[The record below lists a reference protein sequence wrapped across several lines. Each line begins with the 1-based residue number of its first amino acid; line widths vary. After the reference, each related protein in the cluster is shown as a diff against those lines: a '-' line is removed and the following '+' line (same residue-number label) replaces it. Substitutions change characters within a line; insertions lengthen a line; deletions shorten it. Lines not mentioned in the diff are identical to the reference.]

1 MFETNQVTT
10 RTRFTNTNDSIQW
23 YRIESEL
30 LYWLNLEWSRSIQ
43 FPLLLRSPENVA
55 RLSAPVTCLSIV
67 IHRSVD
73 RHEEFFDPFFHRSLD
88 PQVSPSSRFGGGRA
102 PASFLDPS
110 FLFPG
115 NFDRRLSTIAPVM
128 AARHEYIYIY
138 ISRRDRNQ
146 VWFTWR
152 ARAWSARSVG
162 SRYSVSERGV
172 PRENFG
178 IEGVSTIDSAAK
190 RRSVVCARTRHDAF
204 EAAVPLNTRPTIS
217 KYGARAFMERW
228 NKSGFARD
236 PRMIIGRTRSGENS
250 PTGQGSFTAN

>member
-55 RLSAPVTCLSIV
+55 RLPAPVTCLSIV

-102 PASFLDPS
+102 PAAFLDPFS
-110 FLFPG
+110 FLG
-115 NFDRRLSTIAPVM
+115 ISIAGYQRLLQLWRPDTSI
-128 AARHEYIYIY
+128 YIYIY

-204 EAAVPLNTRPTIS
+204 EAAVPLNTRPTIP